1 MTFMQPL
8 TLWSA
13 PMRRR
18 RELLPYYA
26 LVATATMSLGVVFTM
41 LAEFRDQLGFSE
53 SSLGLMVAMGFFAA
67 FVSQVGL
74 ARFADRGHAKAMIRL
89 GLAALV
95 VSLFAMAVSTELWQ
109 FVLARMVLGVGIGTI
124 LPAVRRIVIAFD
136 PQNVGANI
144 GLLGSFDV
152 SGFVAGPLLAALLVE
167 TVGFRSPF
175 VVLGIATAAF
185 LPAVARMP
193 ADTGEIAHEQ
203 RVVRVLLRRRGIQ
216 AALIVAMGWFAMIG
230 TFEAVW
236 AVLLTDR
243 GADTWL
249 IGLTLSIIVAPM
261 IVLAPFGGRLAQRR
275 GPLRVAAVGV
285 LAGVPCVVVYGFV
298 ESIPLLTVFA
308 LFQGF
313 SDAVTFPA
321 SQVGAAMAAEPTEL
335 AAAQGLLG
343 ASLELTAGVMAL
355 VAGVVYD
362 QWGAGLLFS
371 LTGAVM
377 IAGVVVALTL
387 ARPLAAQRHPTMYGS
402 PGPVAVPQLEPP
414 VL

>member
-1 MTFMQPL
+1 MP
-8 TLWSA
+8 
-13 PMRRR
+13 RRW
-18 RELLPYYA
+18 ELLPYYA
-26 LVATATMSLGVVFTM
+26 LVATATMSLGAVFTM

-67 FVSQVGL
+67 FFSQVGL

-89 GLAALV
+89 GLVALV
-95 VSLFAMAVSTELWQ
+95 MSLFAMTVSTELWQ
-109 FVLARMVLGVGIGTI
+109 FVLARMLLGVGIGTI

-136 PQNVGANI
+136 PEHVGANI

-152 SGFVAGPLLAALLVE
+152 SGFVLGPLLSAVLVE
-167 TVGFRSPF
+167 TLGFRAPF

-193 ADTGEIAHEQ
+193 ADTGAIAHEE
-203 RVVRVLLRRRGIQ
+203 RVVRGLLRRRGIQ

-243 GADTWL
+243 GAETWL

-261 IVLAPFGGRLAQRR
+261 IVLAPFGGRLAQRH

-285 LAGVPCVVVYGFV
+285 LATVPCVVVYGFI
-298 ESIPLLTVFA
+298 ESIAVLTVFA
-308 LFQGF
+308 LLQGF
-313 SDAVTFPA
+313 GDAVTFPA
-321 SQVGAAMAAEPTEL
+321 SQVGAAMAAGPTEL
-335 AAAQGLLG
+335 ASAQGLLG

-362 QWGAGLLFS
+362 HWGAELLFS

-377 IAGVVVALTL
+377 VVGVVVALAL
-387 ARPLAAQRHPTMYGS
+387 ARPLAAERHPTVYGS
-402 PGPVAVPQLEPP
+402 PVPAAVPQLEPP

>member
-1 MTFMQPL
+1 MP
-8 TLWSA
+8 
-13 PMRRR
+13 RRW
-18 RELLPYYA
+18 ELLPYYA
-26 LVATATMSLGVVFTM
+26 LVATATMSLGAVFTM

-95 VSLFAMAVSTELWQ
+95 VSLVAMAVSTELWQ
-109 FVLARMVLGVGIGTI
+109 FVLARMLLGVGIGTI

-136 PQNVGANI
+136 PDNVGANI

-167 TVGFRSPF
+167 TLGFRAPF

-193 ADTGEIAHEQ
+193 ADTGEIAREE
-203 RVVRVLLRRRGIQ
+203 RVVRTLLRRRGIQ

-261 IVLAPFGGRLAQRR
+261 IVLAPFGGRLAQRH

-308 LFQGF
+308 LLQGF
-313 SDAVTFPA
+313 SDSVTFPA

-335 AAAQGLLG
+335 ASAQGLLG

-355 VAGVVYD
+355 IAGVVYD
-362 QWGAGLLFS
+362 QWGAGLLFT
-371 LTGAVM
+371 LTGVVM
-377 IAGVVVALTL
+377 VVGVVVALTL
-387 ARPLAAQRHPTMYGS
+387 ARPLAAERHPTVYGS
-402 PGPVAVPQLEPP
+402 PVPAPVPQLEPP